1 MDTLQKA
8 KTTKKTK
15 KPQKLI
21 FVEYM
26 RIGKVDVIISTR
38 GITPIK
44 LNQLAIV
51 LQHQIYEYQL
61 TSWKGIIGLISRTY
75 AGEVLKLAPSYVFR
89 RWNHGKNSLNESED
103 RLRRSGNS
111 ETMEDEECEKGEALE
126 KKKILLLLGD
136 YTKRMI

>member
-1 MDTLQKA
+1 MATIMKS
-8 KTTKKTK
+8 KTTQKTK

-21 FVEYM
+21 FVEHM

-51 LQHQIYEYQL
+51 LQHQIYESQL
-61 TSWKGIIGLISRTY
+61 TSWKEIIGLIRRTY
-75 AGEVLKLAPSYVFR
+75 TGEVLKLAPSYVFR

-103 RLRRSGNS
+103 RLRGNGNS
-111 ETMEDEECEKGEALE
+111 ETMEEEWEKGEALE

-136 YTKRMI
+136 YSKRMM